1 MSALLWRRFWWGGRG
16 FINPVRRLYSMHH
29 VSKLYECQ
37 GAWIDTTK
45 DYTSMWHHEAYT
57 WCIII
62 AFGNFY
68 LILYRNT
75 YRSSIITILR
85 YLHRFSICVF
95 MFIPPSLRNPKFTVS
110 FQRNFE
116 DEERADRVCE
126 LHFLTGFWSHVGV
139 SESWLHEQTSQ
150 TSVVLVPRGFF
161 LGLRW
166 FQGTW
171 HVMWQWYTRNYSRP
185 KFSVEFKFSGDTVHL
200 SSHSTQ
206 YI

>member
-75 YRSSIITILR
+75 YRSSIITTLR
-85 YLHRFSICVF
+85 YLHRFSVCVLCSF
-95 MFIPPSLRNPKFTVS
+95 PHPSATLSSPFPSNVILRTKNVQTVS
-110 FQRNFE
+110 VNSIFSQGSDPMLEFQSLGFTNKPAKHRSFW
-116 DEERADRVCE
+116 
-126 LHFLTGFWSHVGV
+126 FLEV
-139 SESWLHEQTSQ
+139 SS
-150 TSVVLVPRGFF
+150 LV
-161 LGLRW
+161 
-166 FQGTW
+166 
-171 HVMWQWYTRNYSRP
+171 
-185 KFSVEFKFSGDTVHL
+185 
-200 SSHSTQ
+200 
-206 YI
+206 